1 MAKPVPIGTRA
12 KVQRV
17 VEFKHTLKAVHDPLP
32 PVLSTPSMI
41 GLMEYACFEATLDFC
56 EGDEITVGTHIN
68 VSHRAPTGVGSLVV
82 AEAVLEKIDGRF
94 HIFRVTAKHNGLLL
108 GEGYVHRAFVSVGKF
123 MQKQGQGKS

>member
-1 MAKPVPIGTRA
+1 MALPVPIGTRA

-41 GLMEYACFEATLDFC
+41 GLMEFACFEATLPYC
-56 EGDEITVGTHIN
+56 EGDEITVGTYIN
-68 VSHRAPTGVGSLVV
+68 VSHRAPTGVGNIVV
-82 AEAVLEKIDGRF
+82 AEAVLEKIEGRF
-94 HIFRVTAKHNGLLL
+94 HIFRVTASDKNCQL

-123 MQKQGQGKS
+123 MQKQGMK

>member
-17 VEFKHTLKAVHDPLP
+17 VEFKHTLKAAHDPLP

-41 GLMEYACFEATLDFC
+41 TLMEWACFEATRDFC
-56 EGDEITVGTHIN
+56 EDDEITVGTHIN
-68 VSHRAPTGVGSLVV
+68 VSHRAPTGVGNLVV

-94 HIFRVTAKHNGLLL
+94 LIFRVTARNNDLLL

-123 MQKQGQGKS
+123 MEKQGLR

>member
-12 KVQRV
+12 MVRRV
-17 VEFKHTLKAVHDPLP
+17 VEFKHTLKYLHDPLP

-41 GLMEYACFEATLDFC
+41 GVMEYACFEATVDYC

-68 VSHRAPTGVGSLVV
+68 VSHRSPTGVGSIVV

-94 HIFRVTAKHNGLLL
+94 HIFKCTAKVEDLLL
-108 GEGYVHRAFVSVGKF
+108 GEGYVHRAFVSVEKF
-123 MQKQGQGKS
+123 KQKF

>member
-12 KVQRV
+12 TVRRV
-17 VEFKHTLKAVHDPLP
+17 VEFKHTLKYLHDPLP

-41 GLMEYACFEATLDFC
+41 GVMEYACFEAAEEYC

-68 VSHRAPTGVGSLVV
+68 VSHRAPCGVGSIVV

-94 HIFRVTAKHNGLLL
+94 HIYKCTAKVGDLLL
-108 GEGYVHRAFVSVGKF
+108 GEGYVHRAFVSVGRFQQKF
-123 MQKQGQGKS
+123 

>member
-1 MAKPVPIGTRA
+1 MALPVPIGTRA

-41 GLMEYACFEATLDFC
+41 GLMEFACFEATLPYC

-68 VSHRAPTGVGSLVV
+68 VSHRAPTGVGNIVV
-82 AEAVLEKIDGRF
+82 AEAVLEKIEGRF
-94 HIFRVTAKHNGLLL
+94 HIFRVTASDKNRQL

-123 MQKQGQGKS
+123 MQKQGMK